1 MIGSMYE
8 YIEEH
13 SYDEMV
19 RKCINEYGKYGR
31 HRVLKEICR
40 KLNVDMRPGAYIKI
54 LESLMTNGK
63 ENLAIKLI

>member
-1 MIGSMYE
+1 MYE

-40 KLNVDMRPGAYIKI
+40 KLNVDWKRPLNAGNISKD
-54 LESLMTNGK
+54 
-63 ENLAIKLI
+63 